1 MVKPRLVQNVG
12 LPTVVGE
19 TLRDVHILLYE
30 IDDFA
35 QVVVYL
41 RVGTLLTRGRYS
53 AARLKNTI
61 VTHENLLGPFLW
73 F

>member
-53 AARLKNTI
+53 AARLKI
-61 VTHENLLGPFLW
+61 LFTHENLLGPFLW